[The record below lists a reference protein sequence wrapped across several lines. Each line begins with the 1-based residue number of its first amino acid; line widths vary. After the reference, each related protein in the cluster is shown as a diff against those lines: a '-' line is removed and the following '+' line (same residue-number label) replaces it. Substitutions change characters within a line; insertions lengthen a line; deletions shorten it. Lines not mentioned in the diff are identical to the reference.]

1 MITTGF
7 ESRVKV
13 QQIIENQLP
22 EFLLS
27 ESPKT
32 IDFLKHYYISQEH
45 QGGPIDIAENL
56 DQYLNLNNLTPEVI
70 AGSVSLQSSISASDE
85 TIVVN
90 STKGFPKE
98 YGLLKIDDE
107 IITYT
112 GVTTNTFTGCIRGFS
127 GITSYRNEL
136 DPEELIFSSST
147 SQSHTSG
154 AGVQNLSVLFLKEF
168 YRKIKY
174 LIAPGFEDTDFVENL
189 DVNNFLKQIRNF
201 YQSKGTND
209 SFRILFNVLFG
220 VSPKIINLED
230 FILKPSSAEFIRRE
244 TLVVEVISGNPNNL
258 VGQEIKS
265 YDGTASGPVSEVEI
279 ITRNKKNYY
288 KIQLF
293 SGFDNETTIRGKFE
307 ITPKTR
313 VSDTANVGDSTI
325 TVDSTI
331 GFPESGILVSGNN
344 TIRYTEKS
352 VNQFFGCSGITSVIN
367 PSSMIRSNEL
377 AYGYENG
384 DFRKKVEFRIT
395 GVLSDIEDKNNFK
408 LLSQNDIL
416 SVKNL
421 GEKIVNNNENNKQ
434 FVFNS
439 WIYNTKSRYEI
450 LNFSN
455 NQLELY
461 ENPDPSSLKVG
472 DSIDILDRNSENV
485 VVSAATVSSI
495 SGRDISISKNITGV
509 ASNRRL
515 SIRKNYDYASSSGI
529 ALRYNN
535 ILANIQNTYNE
546 NDEFIYVASNSLPE
560 YTVSKRISTTF
571 IAITSSSNLE
581 SIFQGFV
588 AETGLYSI
596 ISFNDDVPFITGDS
610 VVYSTTSSPIDNL
623 VSGVT
628 YYVEVLK
635 DGIRRN
641 RIRLYSSRSFI
652 GSNNFIQFNI
662 YRDSSTHTFTLKQ
675 HYNKNLSAKKSL
687 SKIPLVPNIQSG
699 TDQKTRIG
707 TIGKLINGVE
717 ILNYKSNDKIF
728 YGPIEEIKIYNR
740 GTEYDVINP
749 PSISIGNP
757 VGLGTTAIAQAVV
770 SGSVKEV
777 LVDPQDFNV
786 ERVLSVSLTGG
797 NGSGAVFEPVLT
809 KQFREIEFNAAQVGL
824 AQTGGIDIT
833 NETIAF
839 VNEHKLLDG
848 EEIVYD
854 PNGNQPLGVGT
865 YQQSNTD
872 QDDFLVTGSIY
883 YPKVVNPK
891 TIYLF
896 RTREDFTAGIN
907 TVGFTTTNTGGIHKF
922 RLFNSKNIISEIKV
936 IDGGSGYQNRIL
948 KVNPSG
954 ISTTFDSVTFK
965 KHGFRDGDIVNYSYE
980 TSPII
985 GLSTSSQYYVLKLD
999 DDNFQ
1004 LSYAGQI
1011 SVGAAKTDY
1020 DRRKYVKLESTGAG
1034 KQIFSYPEIKIS
1046 VEAEYSG
1053 ISIGTITATPI
1064 VRGEIVDT
1072 YVYDGGTNYGSNVL
1086 NFHKKPTIT
1095 IRNGIGAQLKPIVSL
1110 GKIVGVEVQNG
1121 GKYYNAAPDLVVN
1134 GTGSAAKLRAV
1145 VRNGSIVRVII
1156 LNQGVNY
1163 NSVNTSISVIPPGRN
1178 CVLECFVRSLT
1189 VNNLERFGDENF
1201 IDDGESLSYSVVG
1214 YSTSREGSSFI
1225 DPNPTTGHSNV
1236 VGWAYDG
1243 NPIYGPFGYSDP
1255 TNNNS
1260 TIKVLKTSYS
1270 SSLQNVYNRPEETDF
1285 SLGYFVEDYKFDG
1298 NGDLDVHNGRFAK
1311 TPEYPN
1317 GIYAYF
1323 VGIDTALTSSSKLLP
1338 RFPYFIGNT
1347 FRSNPVFETFD
1358 QNFDFNN
1365 SELIRN
1371 TFPYRVNQEYSDN
1384 DFIIESNELF
1394 NQITSIESASTG
1406 KVDSLTIVNPG
1417 INYKIGNSVV
1427 FDNDGTGGG
1436 GASAEV
1442 IEVEGSEIRSLQ
1454 TTYDL
1459 FENSVITWDDQDNIR
1474 VHTDGYHNLFSGDKV
1489 EISGISTFIDGLN
1502 GTHTIQVSNTKSSLS
1517 KNIPSNVGLVT
1528 DIYVSFID
1536 EIVGSGT
1543 TIGIGTE
1550 VLSVLNKFE
1559 DDGVLRVKRG
1569 SAGTAHTFST
1579 LVNYYP
1585 NSFTIPLKTGY
1596 FGSSKKRKVFFNP
1609 KQSVGVGIDTGTQI
1623 SVDYYVGETLKNVSI
1638 PTQSIYIPNHQFKDN
1653 ERILL
1658 SKLSGNTSLTV
1669 SESSGGPTFGLPSF
1683 GNSQYVYII
1692 NKSKD
1697 FIGIATQVGLTTSSN
1712 GLFFTNNGS
1721 NNYEYSLE
1729 TTTQEVT
1736 GNCQRIKTSL
1746 SISTAHNLQNG
1757 DLVRLQINPNLNVGI
1772 GNSAEVRVKYN
1783 PIYKKILVD
1792 SIGFTS
1798 SRINLE
1804 NSQIN
1809 LPNHNLQTGQRVF
1822 YDSGDALA
1830 LGLSTGGY
1838 YVYRMDADNIKL
1850 SETYLDVTSNPP
1862 ITVSIGGT
1870 GGSQQEISLINP
1882 KIEVTKNNDIV
1893 FNVSDTSLSNYK
1905 FKFYYDKTL
1914 SNEFVSTGTTSTFS
1928 IVKDATIGISSE
1940 AKFTITYNDS
1950 LPTKLYYSFEENGV
1964 SVKPDTEVLDY
1975 SEIIYVDSVY
1985 NAEYSVFGVGS
1996 TTFNISLNEVP
2007 ERLNYIQSDCDTLK
2021 YFTTSTTA
2029 SGPISKINIL
2039 SYGNGYNKLPTIS
2052 GLSTGISNSVG
2063 TNAIIK
2069 AKTESIGKLNAYR
2082 IVNEGFEYSS
2092 DKTLRPQINVPTYIS
2107 LERSEKITDINVV
2120 DGGKN
2125 YISEPELIIVND
2137 YTSEIVDSGSIKAI
2151 YKGSNIVDVE
2161 IIDEPKGLESVNHS
2175 IFAIRNS
2182 NGIQVERIL
2191 SYTNGIVECELT
2203 TPPINGFIVPP
2214 FFEGDFIFVEGLQK
2228 QSFTDSIGNVTSPGS
2243 GFNSADNG
2251 FKFFRVVE
2259 YINSNPAILKY
2270 DIGEFTN
2277 NAGTPITIQTSFNS
2291 IVNRKNYPVFEV
2303 ITSPSLFYLG
2313 EKLKVN
2319 DIVSDLEVVSI
2330 DKNFVKVTG
2339 DYKISNGDLLKG
2351 ITSGN
2356 IAKINDYIQFKNR
2369 YKIDYSNKKEYGW
2382 KDDIGRLNYDLQ
2394 VLPDNDYYQ
2403 NLSYTIKS
2411 PVVYDDLKDPVN
2423 KLVHPSGMKNFA
2435 DTEFFSSS
2443 VVSIG
2448 VTQSLSPVL
2457 DFVSVE
2463 RVDVINNYDF
2473 AQDYDPTTDS
2483 SRYILL
2489 QNKKLTD
2496 YIECVTN
2503 RVLQIDDI
2511 SNRFSSSEFNKNA
2524 FIDSIEYP
2532 ITDFYSKFLVQVM
2545 DEDKTSSQVTEII
2558 VLNNF
2563 TNTYTL
2569 NKANIYTDQ
2578 EIGTFNGDIGEVGD
2592 PVLRF
2597 NPNDPNNFNY
2607 NLKVYRE
2614 SFNISPINIG
2624 IGFTDIGF
2632 TRLSSKTETVG
2643 PISGIGKLGVTTSV
2657 FQANTN
2663 QIDTIYAFA
2672 HVLDTN
2678 TYDMNYFEIV
2688 GYYDGQNTHIA
2699 EYYFDTRNTNN
2710 FSGNFIGTFGL
2721 NVSNNILNLTFKNVN
2736 SNSNV
2741 LVKTKTIGIGS
2752 TSSGIGTFHYLVS
2765 DQIPGTERTAKL
2777 DSKYSITS
2785 GISTIISFDSAA
2797 ESTVKSIVR
2806 VGVGSTVAVHNVL
2819 ICADQI
2825 RVNIQQYPFIT
2836 VGDASGIGTFSA
2848 DMIGSEVVVNFHPNS
2863 IYSSDNILVQSY
2875 NQFIYADIDEF
2886 NVPDNFTYGTAIES
2900 ITNSFYGSIN
2910 EFGKDKLDFDLNY
2923 RRVPIFEK
2931 VFNPSNNNTL
2941 NYSTGIFTIN
2951 DHFFE
2956 TGEEL
2961 IYTPDSS
2968 LVGVSPSPMGIG
2980 ETIVNGKILTA
2991 DIISGF
2997 STITGIAVSTGIST
3011 NGTLVYGL
3019 GIPAGTEIV
3028 GINTDYTYFIG
3039 NVVSTGSSVIT
3050 GIGNTT
3056 LFTVGS
3062 GIYSGNN
3069 DSIGNIYAIGI
3080 NSITI
3085 DANVVGGNNRI
3096 YYSTDSNWA
3105 LTVNNVAVASTF
3117 RETYT
3122 TGINTTIIPETVF
3135 AIRLSKDTFK
3145 LTGTSGGSGIGFT
3158 FTSPGTGNRH
3168 KLEMK
3173 KKLEKSLITVDGVTQ
3188 YPLTYTP
3195 LVFNLENN
3203 TNPVIGVGVTFISLS
3218 GISSIKPRDIMKVDD
3233 EYLNIINVGLST
3245 SASGPISGIGTYTIV
3260 EVSRGFVGSSA
3271 TTHLDGSEVR
3281 IYKGAYNIVG
3291 NKIWFTQAPDGRG
3304 NNDRLNSSN
3313 LPLPKSSFNG
3323 RVYLRKDYTN
3333 NKIYDDISLQFNGIG
3348 RTFTVFR
3355 EGQNTTGLEAGS
3367 NLVFIN
3373 DVFQTPDTPNNVG
3386 NNYEF
3391 SETATGISSVTF
3403 TGITRENTD
3412 DIITV
3417 PYDINQNQI
3426 PRGGVVVSLG
3436 STGGL
3441 GYAPLI
3447 GAVVRAELDGS
3458 GSITNIVG
3466 VPTYGT
3472 AYSISTSSYN
3482 NTTGILEVTTTA
3494 DHPFNSKN
3502 NQIYL
3507 EGLEFSCDP
3516 VYTGIT
3522 STIFPYPGS
3531 SPYGYVFPLVGVT
3544 SSRTFTV
3551 QVGTSTITHNYVG
3564 QGSAFP
3570 YYNNLTFGSGYNKNI
3585 GIGVTDLTGNGANIS
3600 ASVGIG
3606 GTLIFNIVSGGIGY
3620 TEPVFEIDD
3629 PKYENLPVIGVSR
3642 LGVGQTTATGIGLS
3656 ITLEMG
3662 PSFGVGIGST
3672 LFEVKSFE
3680 VTKPGYSFQ
3689 RGDVI
3694 KVVGLVTD
3702 GRLNS
3707 PLEELNF
3714 TVTETFT
3721 DSFASWQ
3728 LGEFDY
3734 IDSIKLL
3741 QDGNRKRFPLYKNSQ
3756 LLSFQK
3762 NNSDVTSSLI
3772 DFDSILLIYINGV
3785 MQEPGVSYVFEGGT
3799 TFSFLEA
3806 PQTDDKV
3813 DIFFYRG
3820 TRNVDS
3826 VEIDVNETIKP
3837 GDSLQINKNDYIFG
3851 TVGQTQRII
3860 SEIISSDTV
3869 ETGIYLGDGIDEV
3882 NYKPVDWIKQK
3893 RDILINDNPEYKV
3906 RDSLEGMLFPTSK
3919 IIKDFSV
3926 DSDEIFLDDAQLFN
3940 YEENES
3946 QIIINQVSGII
3957 IPGEDDPISPNLV
3970 ANVSVA
3976 GTISSISILSG
3987 GSGFSPNNTFNVKIS
4002 QPIGGIG
4009 TIFKY
4014 EIKNRPGFLGI
4025 ASDVIIGISTESIR
4039 VGQAVREIENII
4051 DNDVIVVGISS
4062 GSGGKVLL
4070 SKSSFNATSLSR
4082 TFDFGRYQQQSQAT
4096 ATVTSS
4102 PVGIITL
4109 SNITNPGSGYT
4120 TTNLPSIITPL
4131 PVFEN
4136 ETIDG
4141 IRFVQ
4146 GFSGIITGITTNTG
4160 IGGNPLS
4167 ITFHVSYNS
4176 SSDIDSL
4183 LVDYPIYVFDTN
4195 VGTGITSI
4203 DSDDNSLVG
4212 IGTTFVDN
4220 IYYIHSIERNN
4231 LVGIIT
4237 CNILST
4243 TDTTGIH
4250 TMPNDICGRFS
4261 WGRLSGF
4268 RRGSTPIGIAV
4279 SGYTVN
4285 SGLSSFPTIQRR
4297 GYGLRDIGALRKD
4310 LE

>member
-32 IDFLKHYYISQEH
+32 VDFLKQYYISQEY

-56 DQYLNLNNLTPEVI
+56 DQYLNLNNLSPEVI
-70 AGSVSLQSSISASDE
+70 AGSVSLQTGISASDS
-85 TIVVN
+85 TVVVN

-127 GITSYRNEL
+127 GITSYRDEL
-136 DPEELIFSSST
+136 KPEELVFSSST
-147 SQSHTSG
+147 AQSHTSG
-154 AGVQNLSVLFLKEF
+154 TGVQNLSALFLKEF

-174 LIAPGFEDTDFVENL
+174 LIAPGFEDTDFVETL
-189 DVNNFLKQIRNF
+189 DVNNFLKQIKNF

-230 FILKPSSAEFIRRE
+230 FILKPSGAEFIRRE
-244 TLVVEVISGNPNNL
+244 ILVTEVISGNPNNL
-258 VGQEIKS
+258 VGQEIRS
-265 YDGTASGPVSEVEI
+265 YDDTASGPVSEVEI
-279 ITRNKKNYY
+279 ITRNRKTYY

-293 SGFDNETTIRGKFE
+293 SGFDNETTIRGRFE
-307 ITPKTR
+307 VTPKTR
-313 VSDTANVGDSTI
+313 VSDTVNIGDSTI
-325 TVDSTI
+325 SVDSTI
-331 GFPESGILVSGNN
+331 GFPESGTLVSGNN
-344 TIRYTEKS
+344 TITYTEKS
-352 VNQFFGCSGITSVIN
+352 VNQFFGCSGITSVIT
-367 PSSMIRSNEL
+367 PSSMIRSDKL

-384 DFRKKVEFRIT
+384 DPTKRVELRLT
-395 GVLSDIEDKNNFK
+395 GVLSDIENRDDFK
-408 LLSQNDIL
+408 LLLKDDIL

-421 GEKIVNNNENNKQ
+421 GEKIKNNNESNKE

-450 LNFSN
+450 LNFSS
-455 NQLELY
+455 NQLELH
-461 ENPDPSSLKVG
+461 EQPDKSSLKVG
-472 DSIDILDRNSENV
+472 DSVDILDRNSENV
-485 VVSAATVSSI
+485 VVSAAVVSSI
-495 SGRDISISKNITGV
+495 NGKDVSISKNITGV
-509 ASNRRL
+509 APTRRL

-529 ALRYNN
+529 SLRYNN

-571 IAITSSSNLE
+571 FTISPSSNLDT
-581 SIFQGFV
+581 IFQGFI
-588 AETGLYSI
+588 ETTGLYSI
-596 ISFNDDVPFITGDS
+596 ISFNNDVSFITGDS
-610 VVYSTTSSPIDNL
+610 IIYSTSSAPISNL
-623 VSGVT
+623 ISGRT
-628 YYVEVLK
+628 YYVQVLK

-652 GSNNFIQFNI
+652 GSDNFIQFEV
-662 YRDSSTHTFTLKQ
+662 YRDASTHTFTLKQ
-675 HYNKNLSAKKSL
+675 HYDKYLSAKKSL

-699 TDQKTRIG
+699 TDQKTRVG

-717 ILNYKSNDKIF
+717 ILNYKSNDKIY
-728 YGPIEEIKIYNR
+728 YGPLEEVKIYNR
-740 GTEYDVINP
+740 GTGYDVINP
-749 PSISIGNP
+749 PTISVANP
-757 VGLGTTAIAQAVV
+757 VGLGTTALVQAVV
-770 SGSVKEV
+770 RGNVKEV

-786 ERVLSVSLTGG
+786 ERVLSVTLTGG
-797 NGSGAVFEPVLT
+797 NGSGAVFETVLS
-809 KQFREIEFNAAQVGL
+809 KQFRELEFNAAQVGL
-824 AQTGGIDIT
+824 AQTGGIDVD

-839 VNEHKLLDG
+839 LNEHKLLDG

-865 YQQSNTD
+865 YQQSNAN
-872 QDDFLVTGSIY
+872 QDDFLVTGSVY
-883 YPKVVNPK
+883 YPKVINPK
-891 TIYLF
+891 TVYLF
-896 RTREDFTAGIN
+896 KTREDFAAGIN

-936 IDGGSGYQNRIL
+936 LDSGSGYENRVL
-948 KVNPSG
+948 RVNPSG
-954 ISTTFDSVTFK
+954 ISTSFDTITFK
-965 KHGFRDGDIVNYSYE
+965 DHGLRDGDIVNYLYE
-980 TSPII
+980 TSPIV
-985 GLSTSSQYYVLKLD
+985 GLSTDSQYYILKLD
-999 DDNFQ
+999 NDNFQ
-1004 LSYAGQI
+1004 LSYAGQ
-1011 SVGAAKTDY
+1011 VGVGVAKTDY
-1020 DRRKYVKLESTGAG
+1020 NKRKYIKLETKGEG
-1034 KQIFSYPEIKIS
+1034 RQVFSYPEIQIS

-1053 ISIGTITATPI
+1053 VSIGTITATPI
-1064 VRGEIVDT
+1064 VRGEIVDN
-1072 YVYDGGTNYGSNVL
+1072 YVYEGGTNYGSNIL
-1086 NFHKKPTIT
+1086 NFHKKPTVT
-1095 IRNGIGAQLKPIVSL
+1095 IRNGTAAQLKPIVSS
-1110 GKIVGVEVQNG
+1110 GRIVGVEVQNG

-1145 VRNGSIVRVII
+1145 VRNGSIIRVII

-1163 NSVNTSISVIPPGRN
+1163 NRSNTSISVVPPGRN
-1178 CVLECFVRSLT
+1178 CVLDCFVRELT
-1189 VNNLERFGDENF
+1189 VNNISRFGDENF
-1201 IDDGESLSYSVVG
+1201 IDEGESLSYSVVG
-1214 YSTSREGSSFI
+1214 YSTVREGVSFI
-1225 DPNPTTGHSNV
+1225 DPNPTTGHSGV
-1236 VGWAYDG
+1236 IGWAYDG

-1255 TNNNS
+1255 NNNNS
-1260 TIKVLKTSYS
+1260 PIKVLKTSYS
-1270 SSLQNVYNRPEETDF
+1270 ASSENVYNRPGEDDF
-1285 SLGYFVEDYKFDG
+1285 SLGYFVEDYSFDG
-1298 NGDLDVHNGRFAK
+1298 EGDLDVHNGRFAK

-1323 VGIDTALTSSSKLLP
+1323 VGINTSLTANTLLP
-1338 RFPYFIGNT
+1338 RFPYFVGDT
-1347 FRSNPVFETFD
+1347 FRSNPVFETLD
-1358 QNFDFNN
+1358 QSFDFNN
-1365 SELIRN
+1365 SQLIRN

-1394 NQITSIESASTG
+1394 NQITVVESASTG
-1406 KVDSLTIVNPG
+1406 KIDSLNIVNPG

-1427 FDNDGTGGG
+1427 YANEGTTGG

-1442 IEVEGSEIRSLQ
+1442 IEIEGPEILSLQ

-1459 FENSVITWDDQDNIR
+1459 FENSVVTWEDQNNVRI
-1474 VHTDGYHNLFSGDKV
+1474 HTDGYHNLFSGDRV
-1489 EISGISTFIDGLN
+1489 EISGISTFINGLN
-1502 GTHTIQVSNTKSSLS
+1502 GSHIIQVSNPKTSLS
-1517 KNIPSNVGLVT
+1517 RNIPSNVGIVT

-1536 EIVGSGT
+1536 QIVGSGT

-1550 VLSVLNKFE
+1550 VLTVLNKFE

-1569 SAGTAHTFST
+1569 VVSVAHTSST

-1596 FGSSKKRKVFFNP
+1596 FNSTKKRKVFFNP
-1609 KQSVGVGIDTGTQI
+1609 KQTIGVGIDTGTQLSI
-1623 SVDYYVGETLKNVSI
+1623 NYYVGETLKNVSVPI
-1638 PTQSIYIPNHQFKDN
+1638 QSIYIPNHQFKNN
-1653 ERILL
+1653 ERVLL
-1658 SKLSGNTSLTV
+1658 SKLSGDGSLTV
-1669 SESSGGPTFGLPSF
+1669 SESSGGSTFGLPSF

-1697 FIGIATQVGLTTSSN
+1697 FIGIVTQVGLTTSTN

-1721 NNYEYSLE
+1721 NSYQYSLE

-1736 GNCQRIKTSL
+1736 ANSQRIKTSL
-1746 SISTAHNLQNG
+1746 SISTAHNLRNG
-1757 DLVRLQINPNLNVGI
+1757 DIVRIKVNPFLSIGI
-1772 GNSAEVRVKYN
+1772 GNSSEVRVKYN
-1783 PIYKKILVD
+1783 PIYKKILIDTV
-1792 SIGFTS
+1792 GFTS
-1798 SRINLE
+1798 DRVSLE

-1809 LPNHNLQTGQRVF
+1809 IPNHNLENGQKVF
-1822 YDSGDALA
+1822 YDSVDAVIG
-1830 LGLSTGGY
+1830 GLSTGGY
-1838 YVYRMDADNIKL
+1838 YVYRVDANNIKL
-1850 SETYLDVTSNPP
+1850 AETYSDTVSNPP
-1862 ITVSIGGT
+1862 VTVSIGDT
-1870 GGSQQEISLINP
+1870 GGSQQELSLLNP
-1882 KIEVTKNNDIV
+1882 KIESTKNNNLV

-1928 IVKDATIGISSE
+1928 IVKEETIGISSA

-1964 SVKPDTEVLDY
+1964 AVKPDTDVLDY

-1985 NAEYSVFGVGS
+1985 DNEYSVFGVGA
-1996 TTFNISLNEVP
+1996 TTFNISLNEIP
-2007 ERLNYIQSDCDTLK
+2007 EKLSYNQNECNTLK
-2021 YFTTSTTA
+2021 YFTSSTTA

-2039 SYGNGYNKLPTIS
+2039 SEGSGYDKLPRIS
-2052 GLSTGISNSVG
+2052 GLTTGTSNSVG
-2063 TNAIIK
+2063 SNAIIK
-2069 AKTESIGKLNAYR
+2069 AGTNSIGKLNEYR
-2082 IVNEGFEYSS
+2082 IVNEGFEYAS
-2092 DKTLRPQINVPTYIS
+2092 DKTLRPQTEVPTYIS
-2107 LERSEKITDINVV
+2107 LESSEKIIDINVI

-2125 YISEPELIIVND
+2125 YISAPELIIVND
-2137 YTSEIVDSGSIKAI
+2137 YNSETIDSGLIRAI
-2151 YKGSNIVDVE
+2151 YRGTNITGVE
-2161 IIDEPKGLESVNHS
+2161 IIDEPKGLESVSHS
-2175 IFAIRNS
+2175 IFTLRNS
-2182 NGIQVERIL
+2182 NGVQVERIL

-2214 FFEGDFIFVEGLQK
+2214 FAEGDFIFVEGLQK
-2228 QSFTDSIGNVTSPGS
+2228 QSFTDALGNITSPGS
-2243 GFNSADNG
+2243 GFNSTDNG
-2251 FKFFRVVE
+2251 FKFFRIVQ

-2270 DIGEFTN
+2270 DIGEFTS
-2277 NAGTPITIQTSFNS
+2277 NAGTPVTIQTTFNS
-2291 IVNRKNYPVFEV
+2291 IVNRKNYPIFEV
-2303 ITSPSLFYLG
+2303 VTTPSLFYLG
-2313 EKLKVN
+2313 EKIKVN
-2319 DIVSDLEVVSI
+2319 NATSDLEVVSV
-2330 DKNFVKVTG
+2330 DKNFIKVTG
-2339 DYKISNGDLLKG
+2339 DYKVTGGDLLKG
-2351 ITSGN
+2351 VISGN
-2356 IAKINDYIQFKNR
+2356 SAKVNDYVEFKNR

-2382 KDDIGRLNYDLQ
+2382 KDDVGRLNYDLQ

-2411 PVVYDDLKDPVN
+2411 SVVYDDMKDPVN

-2435 DTEFFSSS
+2435 DTEFFSSA

-2457 DFVSVE
+2457 DFVSVK

-2511 SNRFSSSEFNKNA
+2511 SGRFSSSEFNKST
-2524 FIDSIEYP
+2524 FVDTIEYP

-2545 DEDKTSSQVTEII
+2545 DEEKRSTQVSEVI
-2558 VLNNF
+2558 VMNNF
-2563 TNTYTL
+2563 RNTYTF
-2569 NKANIYTDQ
+2569 NKASLYTDQ
-2578 EIGTFNGDIGEVGD
+2578 ELGTFGGDFGDAGD

-2614 SFNISPINIG
+2614 SYNISPFNIG

-2657 FQANTN
+2657 FQANSN
-2663 QIDTIYAFA
+2663 SIDTIYAFA

-2688 GYYDGQNTHIA
+2688 GYYDGENTHIA
-2699 EYYFDTRNTNN
+2699 EYYFDSRDVGG

-2721 NVSNNILNLTFKNVN
+2721 SVSNNVLNLSFRNVN
-2736 SNSNV
+2736 SNNNV
-2741 LVKTKTIGIGS
+2741 LLKVKTIGIGS
-2752 TSSGIGTFHYLVS
+2752 TSSGIGTFRFLVD
-2765 DQIPGTERTAKL
+2765 DQIPGTERTARL
-2777 DSKYSITS
+2777 DSQYSVSS
-2785 GISTIISFDSAA
+2785 GISTILTFDSTVD
-2797 ESTVKSIVR
+2797 STLKSIVR
-2806 VGVGSTVAVHNVL
+2806 VGVGSTVAIHNVL
-2819 ICADQI
+2819 ICADQL

-2836 VGDASGIGTFSA
+2836 VGDNTGIGTFSA
-2848 DMIGSEVVVNFHPNS
+2848 EMVGSNVVVNFHPNAS
-2863 IYSSDNILVQSY
+2863 YSSDNVLVQSY
-2875 NQFIYADIDEF
+2875 NQFIYSDIDEF
-2886 NVPDNFTYGTAIES
+2886 NIPDDFTYGTTIERIS
-2900 ITNSFYGSIN
+2900 NAFYGSIN

-2923 RRVPIFEK
+2923 KRIPIFEK
-2931 VFNPSNNNTL
+2931 TFNPSNTNAVD
-2941 NYSTGIFTIN
+2941 YATGIFSIN

-2961 IYTPDSS
+2961 IYTPDST
-2968 LVGVSPSPMGIG
+2968 LTNVLANPMGIG
-2980 ETIVNGKILTA
+2980 ETIVSGKILTA
-2991 DIISGF
+2991 DVISGF

-3011 NGTLVYGL
+3011 SGTLIYGV
-3019 GIPAGTEIV
+3019 GIPGGSEII

-3039 NVVSTGSSVIT
+3039 NVVSAGSSIIT
-3050 GIGNTT
+3050 GIANTAA
-3056 LFTVGS
+3056 FTVGS

-3080 NSITI
+3080 NSITVDSSVI
-3085 DANVVGGNNRI
+3085 GGNDRL

-3105 LTVNNVAVASTF
+3105 LTINNVAFASTF

-3122 TGINTTIIPETVF
+3122 TGITTTFVPEKVF
-3135 AIRLSKDTFK
+3135 AIRLSKDTLK
-3145 LTGTSGGSGIGFT
+3145 ITGTSGGSGVGFT
-3158 FTSPGTGNRH
+3158 FTSPGSGNRH
-3168 KLEMK
+3168 RLGMK

-3195 LVFNLENN
+3195 LTFNFQYND
-3203 TNPVIGVGVTFISLS
+3203 PIIGTGVTFISLS
-3218 GISSIKPRDIMKVDD
+3218 GISSIKPRDIMKVGE
-3233 EYLNIINVGLST
+3233 EYLNITNVGLST
-3245 SASGPISGIGTYTIV
+3245 LPTGPISGIGTYSVV
-3260 EVSRGFVGSSA
+3260 EVTRGFVGSSA
-3271 TTHLDGSEVR
+3271 TTHSDGDEVR
-3281 IYKGAYNIVG
+3281 IYKGSYNIAG
-3291 NKIWFTQAPDGRG
+3291 NKIWFSQAPDGRG
-3304 NNDRLNSSN
+3304 NNNRLDSSN
-3313 LPLPKSSFNG
+3313 LPLPKSTFNG
-3323 RVYLRKDYTN
+3323 RVYLRNDYTN

-3348 RTFTVFR
+3348 RTFTVYR
-3355 EGQNTTGLEAGS
+3355 EGENTTGLEAGS

-3373 DVFQTPDTPNNVG
+3373 DVFQTPDTVNNIG
-3386 NNYEF
+3386 NNYTF

-3412 DIITV
+3412 DVIIV

-3426 PRGGVVVSLG
+3426 PRGGVVVSVG

-3447 GAVVRAELDGS
+3447 GAIVRAEVDGS
-3458 GSITNIVG
+3458 GTITNIVG
-3466 VPTYGT
+3466 VPTYGS

-3482 NTTGILEVTTTA
+3482 NTTGILEVTTSSN
-3494 DHPFNSKN
+3494 HPFDGRN
-3502 NQIYL
+3502 NEVYL

-3516 VYTGIT
+3516 VYSGIT
-3522 STIFPYPGS
+3522 TTIFPDGS
-3531 SPYGYVFPLVGVT
+3531 AGFVFPIVGIVSNT
-3544 SSRTFTV
+3544 TFKV
-3551 QVGTSTITHNYVG
+3551 NVGTSTITHNYVG

-3570 YYNNLTFGSGYNKNI
+3570 YYSKLTFGSGYNSIAGI
-3585 GIGVTDLTGNGANIS
+3585 GITDSTGNGANIT

-3606 GTLIFNIVSGGIGY
+3606 GSLAFTIVSGGSGY
-3620 TEPVFEIDD
+3620 TDPVFEIDD
-3629 PKYENLPVIGVSR
+3629 PKYENLPVVGVSR
-3642 LGVGQTTATGIGLS
+3642 LGFGATTATGIGLS

-3662 PSFGVGIGST
+3662 PSSRVGVGST
-3672 LFEVKSFE
+3672 FFEVKSFQI
-3680 VTKPGYSFQ
+3680 TKPGYSFQ
-3689 RGDVI
+3689 RGDVF

-3702 GRLNS
+3702 GRLVD

-3741 QDGNRKRFPLYKNSQ
+3741 QDGSRTRFPLYKNSQ

-3762 NNSDVTSSLI
+3762 NNSNVTSSLI
-3772 DFDSILLIYINGV
+3772 DFDSVLLIYLNGV
-3785 MQEPGVSYVFEGGT
+3785 MQEPGVSYIFEGGT
-3799 TFSFLEA
+3799 TFRFLEA
-3806 PQTDDKV
+3806 PQEDDKV

-3826 VEIDVNETIKP
+3826 IEVNVNETIKP
-3837 GDSLQINKNDYIFG
+3837 GDSLQLKKNDYLFG
-3851 TVGQTQRII
+3851 TVGQDSRIV

-3869 ETGIYLGDGIDEV
+3869 ETGIYLGDGIDDT
-3882 NYKPVDWIKQK
+3882 NYKPIDWIKQK
-3893 RDILINDNPEYKV
+3893 RDLLINDNPEYKI
-3906 RDSLEGMLFPTSK
+3906 RDSLEGMVFPTSK
-3919 IIKDFSV
+3919 IIRDFNLT
-3926 DSDEIFLDDAQLFN
+3926 DNEIFLDDAQLFN

-3946 QIIINQVSGII
+3946 QIEISSVAALIISGKSDPVSVA
-3957 IPGEDDPISPNLV
+3957 LT

-3976 GTISSISILSG
+3976 GTISSISIMSG
-3987 GSGFSPNNTFNVKIS
+3987 GSGYSPNSTFEVKIAP
-4002 QPIGGIG
+4002 PIGGIG
-4009 TIFKY
+4009 TVFKP
-4014 EIKNRPGFLGI
+4014 EIKDRPGFLGI

-4039 VGQAVREIENII
+4039 IGQAVKAITNII
-4051 DNDVIVVGISS
+4051 DTDVTVIGISS

-4070 SKSSFNATSLSR
+4070 SEPAFNATTLLR

-4102 PVGIITL
+4102 HVGIVTL

-4120 TTNLPSIITPL
+4120 STSVPSVISPL
-4131 PVFEN
+4131 PGTEKELVS
-4136 ETIDG
+4136 G

-4146 GFSGIITGITTNTG
+4146 GFTGIITGITTNTG

-4167 ITFHVSYNS
+4167 ITFHVSYDAN
-4176 SSDIDSL
+4176 SDIDSL
-4183 LVDYPIYVFDTN
+4183 LVNYPLYVFDTV
-4195 VGTGITSI
+4195 VGNGITSI
-4203 DSDDNSLVG
+4203 DGDDNSIVG
-4212 IGTTFVDN
+4212 IGTTFADN
-4220 IYYIHSIERNN
+4220 VYYIHSIERNN
-4231 LVGIIT
+4231 LSGIIT

-4250 TMPNDICGRFS
+4250 TMPNDLCGRFS

-4268 RRGSTPIGIAV
+4268 TRGLSPIGIAV

-4285 SGLSSFPTIQRR
+4285 SGLTTFPTVQRR

-4310 LE
+4310 LG